1 MDIKILGPGCK
12 NCVLLYKMTTQA
24 IQELGITA
32 TIEKAE
38 DYGQIA
44 SYGVLSTPALVVNGT
59 VAISGRVPKPR
70 NLREIIE
77 AAKN

>member
-24 IQELGITA
+24 IQELEISA
-32 TIEKAE
+32 TIEKVE

-44 SYGVLSTPALVVNGT
+44 SYGVMSTPALVVNGT
-59 VAISGRVPKPR
+59 VAFSGRVPTPK

-77 AAKN
+77 AAQ

>member
-12 NCVLLYKMTTQA
+12 NCVLLYKMTTQV
-24 IQELGITA
+24 IQELGIEA
-32 TIEKAE
+32 NIEKIE

-44 SYGVLSTPALVVNGT
+44 SYGVMSTPALVVNGT
-59 VAISGRVPKPR
+59 VAFSGRVPTPR

-77 AAKN
+77 AAQK

>member
-12 NCVLLYKMTTQA
+12 NCVLLYKMTSQA
-24 IQELGITA
+24 IQELGINA
-32 TIEKAE
+32 TIEKIE

-44 SYGVLSTPALVVNGT
+44 SYGVMSTPALVVNGT
-59 VAISGRVPKPR
+59 VAFSGRVPTPR

-77 AAKN
+77 AAQN